1 MFREFFIPV
10 IKSGS
15 SPNWLVIIGGFK
27 GSRIPGFQGSSGRK
41 SGAFPAEGPANHYGG
56 RTCSGELQY
65 PAKTDRGNLME
76 NKLVKTIGLKNNLW
90 LKIYDH
96 SKKMAGDRWLVS
108 MIAQVD
114 IPVSS
119 VTESLH
125 NLQHD
130 PDSDKDEIL
139 KLLGSTVTFEQKRER
154 FFIDESK
161 KESVFNEVCDHFV
174 KSTINYLSHPDF
186 PKKFV
191 IMKLKEKK
199 KKDLLKAATG

>member
-1 MFREFFIPV
+1 
-10 IKSGS
+10 
-15 SPNWLVIIGGFK
+15 
-27 GSRIPGFQGSSGRK
+27 
-41 SGAFPAEGPANHYGG
+41 
-56 RTCSGELQY
+56 
-65 PAKTDRGNLME
+65 ME
-76 NKLVKTIGLKNNLW
+76 NKLVKTIGLKNNLK
-90 LKIYDH
+90 LKIYDR

-119 VTESLH
+119 APQTLH
-125 NLQHD
+125 DFQHG

-139 KLLGSTVTFEQKRER
+139 KLLGSVVTFEQKRER

-186 PKKFV
+186 PKKYV
-191 IMKLKEKK
+191 IIKFREKK
-199 KKDLLKAATG
+199 KNVLLEAAINQHRSELE